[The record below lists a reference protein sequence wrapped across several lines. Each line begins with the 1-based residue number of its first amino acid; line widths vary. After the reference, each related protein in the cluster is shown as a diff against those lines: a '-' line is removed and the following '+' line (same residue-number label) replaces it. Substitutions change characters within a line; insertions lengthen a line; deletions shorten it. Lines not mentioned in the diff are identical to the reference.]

1 MVPEDREVLAET
13 VVNALDNRDGEAE
26 VGIGPHGLVEDH
38 HVIGAK
44 CVPGVGQR
52 ADRDV
57 ERRRGARKQAYP
69 PDVVAAP
76 TGGLPLRS
84 RRRLGR
90 PRRRTLRFSARDDA
104 LHAHATFSR
113 RHA

>member
-1 MVPEDREVLAET
+1 MVSEDGEVLAET

-26 VGIGPHGLVEDH
+26 VGVGPHGLVEDD
-38 HVIGAK
+38 HVVGAK

-57 ERRRGARKQAYP
+57 ERCRGGGKQAYP
-69 PDVVAAP
+69 PDVAAAP
-76 TGGLPLRS
+76 IGGLPLRS
-84 RRRLGR
+84 RRRLGD
-90 PRRRTLRFSARDDA
+90 PRRRKLRFSTRDDA